1 MVNLIPNFGKVRVVM
16 ASNTASRVR
25 RREWLGERGTALL
38 EAAVTIPM
46 LLLIA
51 VGIFD
56 FGRAYQT
63 WQVLTNAAR
72 EGARLA
78 VLPNMTESAVQT
90 RARDYMYS
98 GQLTNVDTATVDV
111 NRNATI
117 VVNGANVSASQVTV
131 QYPFSFIALQP
142 VALLVSP
149 SSSQSGNLTM
159 VATALMRNEQ

>member
-1 MVNLIPNFGKVRVVM
+1 MT
-16 ASNTASRVR
+16 SNHTTCIR
-25 RREWLGERGTALL
+25 RPDRRGERGTALL
-38 EAAVTIPM
+38 EAAVTIPI

-72 EGARLA
+72 EGARVA
-78 VLPNMTESAVQT
+78 VLPNMTVSAVQT

-98 GQLTNVDTATVDV
+98 GQLTNVGSATINV

-131 QYPFSFIALQP
+131 QYPFSFIAMQP
-142 VALLVSP
+142 VARLVNKN
-149 SSSQSGNLTM
+149 SSQSGNLTM

>member
-1 MVNLIPNFGKVRVVM
+1 M
-16 ASNTASRVR
+16 ASNNTTFTGR
-25 RREWLGERGTALL
+25 RDWFGQRGTALL
-38 EAAVTIPM
+38 EAAVTIPII
-46 LLLIA
+46 LLIA

-56 FGRAYQT
+56 LGRAYQT

-72 EGARLA
+72 EGARVS
-78 VLPNMTESAVQT
+78 VLPNMTVSAVQT

-98 GQLTNVDTATVDV
+98 GQLADVGSATIDV

-142 VALLVSP
+142 VARLVNQNSG
-149 SSSQSGNLTM
+149 QSGSLTM